1 MTKKN
6 NDQTSLSMYT
16 ALIFLVAIVMIVV
29 SFFAQT
35 HLEQS
40 MVSEHDEEKVN
51 LSNKAAQVSE
61 ENMQLVELN
70 KTLKDRNT
78 TLAEENTT
86 LSQEKDALLK
96 EIAGYEALL
105 TVCDAMTDENY
116 DMAKEIL
123 LGIFTDDLT
132 QAQKTYYDLLAK
144 KLEKK

>member
-6 NDQTSLSMYT
+6 TDQTSLSLYT

-40 MVSEHDEEKVN
+40 MVSEHEAEKVS

-70 KTLKDRNT
+70 KTLRERNT
-78 TLAEENTT
+78 KLAEENATIS
-86 LSQEKDALLK
+86 LEKDALAK
-96 EIAGYEALL
+96 EIAGYEALI
-105 TVCDAMTDENY
+105 TVFEALADGKNDIAN
-116 DMAKEIL
+116 EIL
-123 LGIFTDDLT
+123 LGIYTEDLSP
-132 QAQKTYYDLLAK
+132 AQKTYYDILAK
-144 KLEKK
+144 KLQ

>member
-1 MTKKN
+1 MTKKS

-40 MVSEHDEEKVN
+40 MVSEHEAEKVS

-70 KTLKDRNT
+70 KNLREKNT
-78 TLAEENTT
+78 SLEEETT
-86 LSQEKDALLK
+86 QLSQEKDALSK
-96 EIAGYEALL
+96 EIAGYEALIS
-105 TVCDAMTDENY
+105 VYDALVNEDI
-116 DMAKEIL
+116 DGAKEML
-123 LGIFTDDLT
+123 LGIYTDGLSP
-132 QAQKTYYDLLAK
+132 AQKEFYDRLAK
-144 KLEKK
+144 LLQ